1 MEVAALDTPSFVSE
15 LFEAWAAAGDR
26 CGRLRVLDV
35 GTGSARIPIA
45 LCAQRDEIEV
55 VAVDRTAG
63 VMRRAAEGVRRAGL
77 ETRIRLA
84 LADCRSLPLSDRSCD
99 AVISNGLVHHVADR
113 AALLSEMLRVLRP
126 GGLLFVRDSLRR
138 PDADTIGEV
147 LGRSAAAGARTAERS
162 RLPSAPLT
170 MVEARSLLK
179 SAGLP
184 SDWLRRS
191 GPLQWSF
198 CGRRRVD

>member
-1 MEVAALDTPSFVSE
+1 
-15 LFEAWAAAGDR
+15 
-26 CGRLRVLDV
+26 VLDV
-35 GTGSARIPIA
+35 GTGSARIPMA
-45 LCAQRDEIEV
+45 LCVRKREIEV
-55 VAVDRTAG
+55 LAVDRAAG
-63 VMRRAAEGVRRAGL
+63 IVRRAAERVRRAGL

-84 LADCRSLPLSDRSCD
+84 LADGRSLPLSDRTCD

-113 AALLSEMLRVLRP
+113 AVLLSEILRVLRP

-162 RLPSAPLT
+162 SRLAPAPLT
-170 MVEARSLLK
+170 MAQVRDLLK

-184 SDWLRRS
+184 AEWLRRS
-191 GPLQWSF
+191 GPLHWSL
-198 CGRRRVD
+198 CGRL